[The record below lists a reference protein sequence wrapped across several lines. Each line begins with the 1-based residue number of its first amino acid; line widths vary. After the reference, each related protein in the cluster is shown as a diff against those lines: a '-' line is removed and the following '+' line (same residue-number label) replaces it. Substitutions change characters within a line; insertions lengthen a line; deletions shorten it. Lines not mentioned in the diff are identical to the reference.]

1 MFHLMLVVFQ
11 SYELK
16 ENSSPMKEGMVQ
28 SMKEEM
34 KNSEDLDF
42 RGKLKLAA
50 ELQQCDVSQT
60 DVCKI

>member
-1 MFHLMLVVFQ
+1 MLVVFQ

-60 DVCKI
+60 DVCKV

>member
-1 MFHLMLVVFQ
+1 MLVVFQ

-16 ENSSPMKEGMVQ
+16 ENISPMKEGMVQ

>member
-1 MFHLMLVVFQ
+1 MLVVFQ

>member
-1 MFHLMLVVFQ
+1 MLVVFQ

-50 ELQQCDVSQT
+50 ELQQCNVSQT

>member
-1 MFHLMLVVFQ
+1 M
-11 SYELK
+11 
-16 ENSSPMKEGMVQ
+16 Q

-50 ELQQCDVSQT
+50 ELQQCNVSQT